1 MITDRWKA
9 CGRRTNRQRRK
20 ENKGW
25 KIIIIRRNNNKI
37 MKKQNKT
44 QINYPFWYNLHIQ
57 CINVTMANLT
67 LVVVLI

>member
-25 KIIIIRRNNNKI
+25 KIIIRRNNNKI

>member
-1 MITDRWKA
+1 MIIDRWKA

-25 KIIIIRRNNNKI
+25 KIIIRRNNNKI

>member
-25 KIIIIRRNNNKI
+25 KIIRRRNNNKI